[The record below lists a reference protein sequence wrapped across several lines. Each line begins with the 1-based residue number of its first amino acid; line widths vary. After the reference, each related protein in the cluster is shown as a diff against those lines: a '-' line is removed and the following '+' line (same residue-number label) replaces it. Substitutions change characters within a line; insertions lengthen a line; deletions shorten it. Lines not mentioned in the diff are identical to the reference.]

1 MNRSLPVSK
10 ILTLRSHLFAM
21 AAVAAGSVIAPSDAA
36 AQCSAKIDASVC
48 QAMTASPTAL
58 LPIMVKM
65 VQQVTPQQIE
75 QAVVNVTTKEERILA
90 VVTTLKDLARYSQE
104 TQQCGG
110 ATIKAQVQTAEAAT
124 PPQAMAFQQLWIENA
139 IALKAQ
145 RALIEALAARDDVA
159 SVMNDEPVPQPE
171 PEPTAC
177 TEANPLTET
186 QWNVVR
192 IGAPAAWARGFTG
205 TDAVV
210 GIVDTGVYMQ
220 HADLLDAQ
228 GASRSVRTTG
238 GAPLWFDPTMGC
250 PPGQPCD
257 DNGRGTYLLSVAV
270 GNRPYGVAP
279 DAKFLACKGV
289 MADGS
294 ACPSHIEKC
303 IEFLIN
309 PDHPGM
315 EPMTLE
321 EAKRSADVI
330 LVPHVFFNPES
341 GVVNG
346 QPVGECS
353 VVDGLK
359 DKFDKIRN
367 SNIVP
372 IVPIGDKE
380 QTPGY
385 PNSPGNWRTVMT
397 VGATLDTSSTSSV
410 LIDPNSRRAATGTLS
425 LCDGDVSGP
434 VAGIRNVAAPTLL
447 APGRG
452 VIGAYAPP
460 SGTGSP
466 RIRCDTYPSAVAAAQ
481 VAGAVA
487 LVRGATRR
495 LCDGGAM
502 FPNPCT
508 LSALRPAYTRY
519 GVDGQHFILDELLRR
534 TQTCAPSEP
543 ANPAQPGCSTAT
555 LGGRLN
561 LDEAM
566 KDHAELDSY
575 SVGAGPYYT
584 EDFYR
589 IPPTPT
595 NDTGIAG
602 EIKAYNWGPFPWRD
616 GDGHRL
622 AQVTA
627 NWQVQRPPVP
637 PATQS
642 TWVVEPL
649 PLAPA
654 SGGVVY
660 PGTAPATFSR
670 TGVGFKFRPNTAAA
684 ANASFQWQ
692 MERGGVRFGPKFPDP
707 ALTMFIRG
715 TDRPQLQTIT
725 PPPED
730 VADSIASYGGC
741 KTVTIRI
748 RNDGTNPWT
757 TLSVWLRP
765 ASAGMPAFYITGYPS
780 QNVYDFTGS
789 VCTPVADGNY
799 QFKYDLVTAGGTL
812 LAGGQSLVNRTL
824 VVRNS
829 YQQSSGWPLLGDG
842 YFNQPVVR
850 AVSVTNTGNRAWE
863 PGTCLASIPGTK
875 PSMWIFPNSNGCV
888 ASPTVIRPG
897 ESFTGI
903 FEIHYDEAPARF
915 LWAMGVKRSD
925 GVFMPETGLPPGTP
939 VPRTVSV
946 GVSRTFDHRSSWQ
959 NPPVQGQSNFSYRRW
974 DQHGNTPGE
983 GDWDLLTRKQPGGEY
998 RFESNSGNIIIRQ
1011 ASVLPGDH
1019 SPGAIFW
1026 MNPYSPLNGYAPVAR
1041 VEDLEVYDYGQCGSG
1056 PNGNGVAYV
1065 LSTGFGNPGWN
1076 QGIAQGAPPRTIGPV
1091 DIPLALSSTLR
1102 FIFRSRENATCDRTV
1117 TAPRITILPPPVV
1130 GAFPMSSV
1138 NSTGPISD
1146 QNWPPFP

>member
-1 MNRSLPVSK
+1 MNRSLHVSK
-10 ILTLRSHLFAM
+10 VRTFRSHLLAM
-21 AAVAAGSVIAPSDAA
+21 AAVVAGGAVAPSDAA
-36 AQCSAKIDASVC
+36 AQCSAKIDGSVC
-48 QAMTASPTAL
+48 QAMTASPTAF

-65 VQQVTPQQIE
+65 TQQVTPQQID
-75 QAVVNVTTKEERILA
+75 QSVVNTTTKEDRILA

-110 ATIKAQVQTAEAAT
+110 ATIKAQVQTAEAMT

-145 RALIEALAARDDVA
+145 RVLIEALAARDDVA
-159 SVMNDEPVPQPE
+159 SVMTDEPVPAPE
-171 PEPTAC
+171 PEPTGC
-177 TEANPLTET
+177 TEADPITET

-205 TDAVV
+205 TDSVV

-220 HADLLDAQ
+220 HDDLLDAQ
-228 GASRSVRTTG
+228 GASRSVRNAG
-238 GAPLWFDPTMGC
+238 GTPLWFDPTMGC

-434 VAGIRNVAAPTLL
+434 VAGARNVAAPTVL

-452 VIGAYAPP
+452 VIGAYPPP

-466 RIRCDTYPSAVAAAQ
+466 RIQCGVYPSAVAAAQ

-508 LSALRPAYTRY
+508 LSALPPAYTRY

-543 ANPAQPGCSTAT
+543 TNPAQPGCSTAT

-561 LDEAM
+561 VDEAL
-566 KDHAELDSY
+566 KDHSELDSY
-575 SVGAGPYYT
+575 SVGAAPYYT
-584 EDFYR
+584 EDYYR
-589 IPPTPT
+589 VPPTPT

-602 EIKAYNWGPFPWRD
+602 EIKAYNWGPFPWR
-616 GDGHRL
+616 GSDGHRL

-642 TWVVEPL
+642 TWIVEPL
-649 PLAPA
+649 PIAPT
-654 SGGVVY
+654 SGPVVY
-660 PGTAPATFSR
+660 PGSAPATFSR
-670 TGVGFKFRPNTAAA
+670 TGVGFKFRPNTTVS
-684 ANASFQWQ
+684 ANQAFQWQ

-707 ALTMFIRG
+707 ALTMLIRG
-715 TDRPQLQTIT
+715 TDRPQLQSIT
-725 PPPED
+725 PAPED
-730 VADSIASYGGC
+730 VADSIASYGC
-741 KTVTIRI
+741 TTVTIRI

-757 TLSVWLRP
+757 PLSVWLKS
-765 ASAGMPAFYITGYPS
+765 ASASWSHIYMAGSPS
-780 QNVYDFTGS
+780 TSVYDFSGS
-789 VCTPVADGNY
+789 VCAPVADGQY
-799 QFKYDLVTAGGTL
+799 QFKFDLVRSDGSL
-812 LAGGQSLVNRTL
+812 VPGGQALVNRTL

-829 YQQSSGWPLLGDG
+829 YQNNSGWPLLGDG
-842 YFNQPVVR
+842 YLDQPVQR
-850 AVSVTNTGNRAWE
+850 AVSVTNTGNRAWGA
-863 PGTCLASIPGTK
+863 GTCFGSLPFTK
-875 PSMWIFPNSNGCV
+875 PSTWIFPNTNGCV
-888 ASPTVIRPG
+888 AAPTIIRPG
-897 ESFTGI
+897 QGFTGI

-915 LWAMGVKRSD
+915 LWGMGLRRSD
-925 GVFMPETGLPPGTP
+925 GAFITETGLPPGTTY
-939 VPRTVSV
+939 PRSMTV
-946 GVSRTFDHRSSWQ
+946 GVSRTIDHRTSW
-959 NPPVQGQSNFSYRRW
+959 PAVPAQGQDNFSYRRW

-983 GDWDLLTRKQPGGEY
+983 GDWDLLTRRLQNGEY
-998 RFESNSGNIIIRQ
+998 RFESPSGNIVVRET
-1011 ASVLPGDH
+1011 SVLPGDH
-1019 SPGAIFW
+1019 SPAAIFW
-1026 MNPYSPLNGYAPVAR
+1026 MNPYSPLNGHVPVAR
-1041 VEDLEVYDYGQCGSG
+1041 VEDVEVFDYGQCGGS

-1065 LSTGFGNPGWN
+1065 SSNGNLTLWN
-1076 QGIAQGAPPRTIGPV
+1076 QGIAQGAPPRQVGPV
-1091 DIPLALSSTLR
+1091 DVPLSLSATVR

-1138 NSTGPISD
+1138 NSTAAISD